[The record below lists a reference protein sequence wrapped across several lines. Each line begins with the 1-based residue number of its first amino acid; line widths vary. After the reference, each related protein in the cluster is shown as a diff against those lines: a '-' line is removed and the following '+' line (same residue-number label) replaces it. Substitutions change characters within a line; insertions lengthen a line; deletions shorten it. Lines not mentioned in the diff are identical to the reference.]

1 MIEQTDLERRQA
13 NSQRLRDAMASGV
26 ARDEHDRLQRR
37 VQRAR
42 KRMVLLRQAFVAGD
56 RAGVLAILKEDD
68 DDK

>member
-1 MIEQTDLERRQA
+1 MTEQTDLERRQA
-13 NSQRLRDAMASGV
+13 NSQRLRDAMSTGV
-26 ARDEHDRLQRR
+26 TRDEHDRLQRR

-42 KRMVLLRQAFVAGD
+42 KRMVALRQAFVAGD